1 MYQSGKSTSYQQFDQ
16 NSISDSLPISNP
28 TQPIATCVF
37 SNSIQQSSSSPQQ
50 LPSQISPE
58 FYAAYLA
65 SLSQPIPNSII
76 PNDYPNPTNGASYDP
91 RQQSTMQSTTG
102 NPLPFN
108 YPVQGITGMACVLS
122 PSQPSSWNSNVKSD
136 PSAIAQLN
144 NSAPLMIS
152 STTFDNSPKLSE
164 ENNCRDASNKIIV
177 EQHSDSMS
185 VSCSQK
191 PDSHLD
197 PAFFMTPETSAADN
211 SALNT
216 SHPEPRTI
224 CTVSLSLRA
233 MLLSISRTIRKIFH
247 VVLVTQSGA
256 PSRSPARAE
265 SVSVW
270 VTPLAST
277 AIVLRSKLY
286 IARAAGESTS
296 WAHRSIRWAAL
307 TKPKSGISSIESYF
321 SKVSISYTVVLF

>member
-1 MYQSGKSTSYQQFDQ
+1 MYQSGKSTSYQQNDQ
-16 NSISDSLPISNP
+16 NSISDSLPFSNP
-28 TQPIATCVF
+28 TQPISTCVY

-122 PSQPSSWNSNVKSD
+122 PSQASSWNSNVKSD

-152 STTFDNSPKLSE
+152 STTFDNSPKLSD

-197 PAFFMTPETSAADN
+197 PAFSMTPETSAADN

-224 CTVSLSLRA
+224 FT
-233 MLLSISRTIRKIFH
+233 
-247 VVLVTQSGA
+247 
-256 PSRSPARAE
+256 
-265 SVSVW
+265 
-270 VTPLAST
+270 
-277 AIVLRSKLY
+277 
-286 IARAAGESTS
+286 
-296 WAHRSIRWAAL
+296 
-307 TKPKSGISSIESYF
+307 
-321 SKVSISYTVVLF
+321 